1 MSNERSYRPSDST
14 TIGIRGLMSLL
25 PLMCNCLVAHYLQP
39 VGCAKEAVVEVTRE
53 VVLEAPLDEVWE
65 ALTDPD
71 QLEEWFTED
80 GEERELVVEEVET
93 RRRVAY
99 TWDEG
104 HVAIEVEEVERGT
117 RVVVTETGEPGWNAV
132 FSLRTLNHAY
142 A

>member
-1 MSNERSYRPSDST
+1 M
-14 TIGIRGLMSLL
+14 
-25 PLMCNCLVAHYLQP
+25 
-39 VGCAKEAVVEVTRE
+39 EVTRE
-53 VVLEAPLDEVWE
+53 VVLEAPLEEVWD

-71 QLEEWFTED
+71 RVEEWFAED

-99 TWDEG
+99 TWEEG
-104 HVAIEVEEVERGT
+104 RVAIEVEELGRST

-132 FSLRTLNHAY
+132 FALRSLVYAY